1 MDDVIIVNRF
11 PDWHGA
17 GFDPVEWNAKFYQTN
32 VILNSDVYEAV
43 YPLHWGPLS
52 LKFAFNGE
60 EYYET
65 ENCRY
70 RVTDGNFLL
79 FNHDQVYSSSLISDK
94 AVRSFTLNFCPG
106 FKKQKFAE
114 LMASELKLLD
124 DPGYEP
130 IKELNFFS
138 KLYSYDPEIAKDI
151 FELKSYI
158 DGLNYNSLYINEKMA
173 NILEG
178 IYKLNC
184 KVLKETDSV
193 NAGKP
198 STRIET
204 YRRITRAKDYIDSN
218 FMDEVSLET
227 LGKVASMNQFHFLR
241 KFKQYY
247 KKTPHRYLTEVRL
260 TEARSLLK
268 KKKNSVT
275 EVCLEVGFEDPAS
288 FSKLFKKNFGVSP
301 VDYRN

>member
-11 PDWHGA
+11 PEWDDE
-17 GFDPVEWNAKFYQTN
+17 FDEKNWNIKFLETN

-43 YPLHWGPLS
+43 YPVHWGPLS
-52 LKFAFNGE
+52 LKFAFNGC

-65 ENCRY
+65 DNCRY
-70 RVTDGNFLL
+70 RVTDGGFLL
-79 FNHDQVYSSSLISDK
+79 LNQDQLYASSVVSDK
-94 AVRSFTLNFCPG
+94 AVRSFTVNFCPQ
-106 FKKQKFAE
+106 FKRGKFAE

-124 DPGYEP
+124 DPKYES

-138 KLYSYDPEIAKDI
+138 KLYSYDPYIAKEI
-151 FELKSYI
+151 FELKNYI
-158 DGLNYNSLYINEKMA
+158 DGLNYNSLYINEKLS

-184 KVLKETDSV
+184 RVLKETEDVSGEK
-193 NAGKP
+193 A

-218 FMDEVSLET
+218 FMNEVSLET
-227 LGKVASMNQFHFLR
+227 LGKVSSMNQFHFLR
-241 KFKQYY
+241 KFKQFYT
-247 KKTPHRYLTEVRL
+247 KTPHQYLTEVRL
-260 TEARSLLK
+260 REAKAFLK
-268 KKKNSVT
+268 KKKSVT
-275 EVCLEVGFEDPAS
+275 EVCMEVGFEDPAS
-288 FSKLFKKNFGVSP
+288 FSKLFKRSFGVSP